1 LIRIRRQGYAV
12 PDAQSIARKT
22 AKRRAPKFGD
32 ALPLAVE
39 KVIADVKSGQ
49 FDPGALAE
57 EPWRHREE

>member
-1 LIRIRRQGYAV
+1 MIRIKRQRYAV

-22 AKRRAPKFGD
+22 AKRAPKFGD
-32 ALPLAVE
+32 ALQLAVE

-49 FDPGALAE
+49 FDLGALAE

>member
-1 LIRIRRQGYAV
+1 MT
-12 PDAQSIARKT
+12 DAQSIARKT

-49 FDPGALAE
+49 FDLGALAE